1 MWCYSSVIASSM
13 KDEHIRPLGV
23 YSCYNKSHPCQN
35 KAGAIFIIF
44 IVVAGGFTI
53 DFSGL
58 WQSASA
64 SVFGLSYCIEFL
76 RSCEHNCLAF
86 VNIPCMVR
94 ETFYG
99 CCVVA
104 QIYRRLNC
112 SGQRQTIIQVYA
124 REKHKTSRGL

>member
-1 MWCYSSVIASSM
+1 M
-13 KDEHIRPLGV
+13 KDEHITSLGV

-58 WQSASA
+58 WHSA
-64 SVFGLSYCIEFL
+64 SVLCFRFL